1 MVSIAVISTTTVIF
15 GIGALLLVSRARR
28 RLSPGSLRRYIDNF
42 SVCLAFI
49 VTFSLWLTVRSLTNF
64 EASFSAFS
72 GYPEIIFIVF
82 AYIGFIIASYRVSK
96 ISEEFGFKEDGKEI
110 GMVLGRMN
118 EQRPEPAARASAQA
132 TPATKKGK

>member
-1 MVSIAVISTTTVIF
+1 MVSIAVISFTSVVF
-15 GIGALLLVSRARR
+15 GIGALLLASRARS
-28 RLSPGSLRRYIDNF
+28 RLSPGSLRKYIDNY

-49 VTFSLWLTVRSLTNF
+49 VIFSLWQTVRSVTKVEVSLSGF
-64 EASFSAFS
+64 A

-110 GMVLGRMN
+110 ANIVKN
-118 EQRPEPAARASAQA
+118 
-132 TPATKKGK
+132 KK

>member
-1 MVSIAVISTTTVIF
+1 MVYIAVISTTTVIF

-28 RLSPGSLRRYIDNF
+28 RLSPGSIRRYIDNF

-49 VTFSLWLTVRSLTNF
+49 VTFSLWLTIRSLTNF

-82 AYIGFIIASYRVSK
+82 AYIGFMIASYRVSK
-96 ISEEFGFKEDGKEI
+96 ISEEFGFKDEGKEI
-110 GMVLGRMN
+110 GNMLGQMNKQSKAPATRISGRM
-118 EQRPEPAARASAQA
+118 QAA
-132 TPATKKGK
+132 KKGK